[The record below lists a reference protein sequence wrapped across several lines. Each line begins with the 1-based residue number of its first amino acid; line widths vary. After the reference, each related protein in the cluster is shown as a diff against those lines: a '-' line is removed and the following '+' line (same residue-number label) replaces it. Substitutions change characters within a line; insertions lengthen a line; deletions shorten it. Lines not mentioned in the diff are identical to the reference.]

1 MTLPDERSKRIDMVV
16 AWARDRPLGP
26 LWDELRRRMGASER
40 RVSTVVV
47 ELDISGR
54 QALTKLLKLE
64 RVVAPRQRVSVKTL
78 THELGLVDD
87 ELREVAAALAG
98 PIDNRA
104 QARRA
109 ATEAR
114 AALWADAEARL
125 GGSVPLTLAR
135 IRSAGV
141 PGDDVAEH
149 GEMLVR
155 LATVLEALPLR
166 PPKPL
171 PILAWEHMGDPHALD
186 YETTLGRWLRMAV
199 VERVQGD
206 ARSESDTLF
215 RRAAFGEGVLVDRL
229 STPTLTWALRSE
241 TDTPAG
247 RLLEGAA
254 ADGVPVHLSGA
265 LLDRGVP
272 RLKEP
277 IVLCVENPS
286 VIDWLHLTGQ
296 LVPTV
301 CTSGWPST
309 DAQRFLEDLRERDV
323 KVAYAGD
330 FDASG
335 LAIAAFM
342 RERFGAEVWM
352 TDGDYLVAGRG
363 ARRWEGDVPQTAW
376 CDSLKGVIERT
387 REVRYQED
395 PALIGRL
402 VERVLALL
410 P

>member
-1 MTLPDERSKRIDMVV
+1 MTLPDERSKHIEVVV

-26 LWDELRRRMGASER
+26 LWEELRRRMGASER
-40 RVSTVVV
+40 RVGSVTVD
-47 ELDISGR
+47 LDISGR

-64 RVVAPRQRVSVKTL
+64 RIVAPRHRLSVRTL
-78 THELGLVDD
+78 SRELGLVDD
-87 ELREVAAALAG
+87 ELREVVAALAG

-155 LATVLEALPLR
+155 LAEVLDALPLR
-166 PPKPL
+166 PPRPL
-171 PILAWEHMGDPHALD
+171 PMLAWEHTGDPHALD
-186 YETTLGRWLRMAV
+186 YETAVGRWLRMAV
-199 VERVQGD
+199 VERAHGD
-206 ARSESDTLF
+206 VRAESDTVF
-215 RRAAFGEGVLVDRL
+215 RRAAYGEGVLVDRL

-272 RLKEP
+272 RLRESL
-277 IVLCVENPS
+277 VLCVENPS
-286 VIDWLHLTGQ
+286 VIEWLHLTGQ
-296 LVPTV
+296 LVPAV

-309 DAQRFLEDLRERDV
+309 DAQRFLEDFREQGV
-323 KVAYAGD
+323 QVVYAGD
-330 FDASG
+330 FDAPG

-342 RERFGAEVWM
+342 RERFGADVWM
-352 TDGDYLVAGRG
+352 TDGDYLAAGRG
-363 ARRWEGDVPQTAW
+363 ATRWEGDVPQTAW
-376 CDSLKGVIERT
+376 CGRLKGVIERT

-395 PALIGRL
+395 PVLIGRL
-402 VERVLALL
+402 VERARALL